1 MKNNLLLFIFLA
13 FALIGIT
20 YLGGY
25 FVGKAAYYAT
35 TNKH

>member
-13 FALIGIT
+13 FALIGMI

-25 FVGKAAYYAT
+25 FIGKVAYYAT
-35 TNKH
+35 HL